1 MKKLIYIS
9 GIVIINFFVI
19 GALFKILH
27 WPGAGILI
35 TLGLGLFCLGFLPLA
50 FIQSYKGNG
59 KKNKSLYLAG
69 FICVFITLLGA
80 LFKIQHW
87 HGANWFLIFGIPLPF
102 LYFLPIYIYHHNKLK
117 EKSSVNFVGVMF
129 MMVYIAVFSAI
140 LAINVSRDI
149 LVAFCT
155 GDEDI
160 VKTNNLF
167 TEKNKL
173 MYDKLE
179 KVGIVENQKKIA
191 QLKIKSEV
199 ICTNINKIK
208 VELVKS
214 AENSDSQALDS
225 ENKINTDAII
235 AKDESAGTTHIMR
248 GSDGVSGK
256 AIELKGLINDYREYL
271 ISFIGNNNE
280 NSKYINNL
288 LSTSDITE
296 TIYSEV
302 YTTKWEDSFFPNG
315 TFIVTVLCNLDCIET
330 NVKMAEAEAL
340 SYLSENKKQ

>member
-1 MKKLIYIS
+1 MKKFIYIS
-9 GIVIINFFVI
+9 GIVIINLFAI
-19 GALFKILH
+19 GALFKIQH

-69 FICVFITLLGA
+69 FICVFITFLGA

-87 HGANWFLIFGIPLPF
+87 QGAGWFLIIGIPLPF
-102 LYFLPIYIYHHNKLK
+102 LYFLPVYIYHHNKSK
-117 EKSSVNFVGVMF
+117 EKSSVNFLGVMF
-129 MMVYIAVFSAI
+129 LMVYIAIFSVI
-140 LAINVSRDI
+140 LALNTGRDI
-149 LVAFCT
+149 LNAFSA

-160 VKTNNLF
+160 IKTNNLF
-167 TEKNKL
+167 AVKNKL

-179 KVGIVENQKKIA
+179 KVGIAENKEKIV
-191 QLKIKSEV
+191 QLIKIKSEV

-208 VELVKS
+208 VELVKT
-214 AENSDSQALDS
+214 AENSDSPALDL
-225 ENKINTDAII
+225 ENKINSKAII
-235 AKDESAGTTHIMR
+235 NKDESVSTSQIMR

-280 NSKYINNL
+280 SIKYIDNL

-296 TIYSEV
+296 TIYGEV
-302 YTTKWEDSFFPNG
+302 YTTKWEDSFFQNG
-315 TFIVTVLCNLDCIET
+315 TYIVTVLCNLDCIET
-330 NVKMAEAEAL
+330 NVKMAESEAL
-340 SYLSENKKQ
+340 ANLF